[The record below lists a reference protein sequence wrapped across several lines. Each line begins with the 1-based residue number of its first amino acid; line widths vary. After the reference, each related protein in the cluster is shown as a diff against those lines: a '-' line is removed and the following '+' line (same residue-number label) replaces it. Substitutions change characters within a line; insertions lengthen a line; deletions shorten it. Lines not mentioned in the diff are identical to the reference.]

1 MYLFHESELNLNK
14 KYQLLSQ
21 SASRDHGSY
30 TRQYEFEYNE
40 KISNL
45 LQMLYLKRLSDTY
58 KEECALIRICFGS
71 PGGEHKWFFSLY
83 LILPVGI
90 GIFTIN
96 IAGWFIVIVWH
107 GGWTK
112 LVGLSLIMIW
122 SKSWGRAAAVMWRMG
137 LCKNREGFQLLVLLT
152 ATSVVTEHDPPHWLG
167 GYGVPTRAHTLTTS
181 W

>member
-71 PGGEHKWFFSLY
+71 PGGEHK
-83 LILPVGI
+83 
-90 GIFTIN
+90 
-96 IAGWFIVIVWH
+96 
-107 GGWTK
+107 
-112 LVGLSLIMIW
+112 
-122 SKSWGRAAAVMWRMG
+122 
-137 LCKNREGFQLLVLLT
+137 
-152 ATSVVTEHDPPHWLG
+152 
-167 GYGVPTRAHTLTTS
+167 
-181 W
+181 